1 MIDINTLDNQYAY
14 KLKSLVRGNDGTIKN
29 RCNFPF
35 KNITIDMNSNCFVC
49 YCDGWLPIP
58 VGKVSDFNS
67 IEEVMNSPLA
77 KHLQNDVTQKKFTYC
92 ATDTCGIKRHDKIQD
107 TLELQINIDESCN
120 LSCSSCRRQPLMIK
134 QGSKFDNK
142 TRDIKKIMSWL
153 EKFDGNIAIAMSGNG
168 DPLASNIMRP
178 LIKTYL
184 PKSNQTFRIF
194 TNGLLI
200 KKHLAN
206 TELFKKVKHF
216 DISID
221 AGSKNVYEEVRNP
234 GKWSVLMENLKF
246 LSTIKGQYQVTLRFA
261 IQKRNYKDVANFVE
275 LAEQFKF
282 NGLIHELQDWGT
294 WNYEPIET
302 PDSWTIA
309 NGTYIDHDVMLP
321 NNLLHKETINILRGI
336 KSNFISLSP
345 KLLEMINAE

>member
-1 MIDINTLDNQYAY
+1 
-14 KLKSLVRGNDGTIKN
+14 
-29 RCNFPF
+29 
-35 KNITIDMNSNCFVC
+35 
-49 YCDGWLPIP
+49 LPIP

-92 ATDTCGIKRHDKIQD
+92 ATDNCGIKRHDKIQD

-134 QGSKFDNK
+134 QGPDFD
-142 TRDIKKIMSWL
+142 KKKKDVETIMSWL
-153 EKFDGNIAIAMSGNG
+153 QKYDKNITVAMSGNG

-178 LIKTYL
+178 LIKDYL

-309 NGTYIDHDVMLP
+309 NGTYIDHDV
-321 NNLLHKETINILRGI
+321 LRKDHPEHSDAI
-336 KSNFISLSP
+336 KCLKKVSDNKKISLSAVIQS
-345 KLLEMINAE
+345 LINETE